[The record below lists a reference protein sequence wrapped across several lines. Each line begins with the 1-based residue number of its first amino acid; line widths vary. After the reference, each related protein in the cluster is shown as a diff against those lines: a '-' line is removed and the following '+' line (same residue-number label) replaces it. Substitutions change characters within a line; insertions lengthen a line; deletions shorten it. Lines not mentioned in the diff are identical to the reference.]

1 MSYCCRDNI
10 VIISLSLSFYRFG
23 RRIVLFPSLA
33 MVMLIGFGSSFLPSY
48 WPFLVSRFIV
58 GFFTPGC
65 GVQMFVLASEFV
77 GPKYR
82 AFAGTILWFFFG
94 VALMLLGLKPYH
106 IRTWKM
112 LLIAST
118 VPYIFVLA
126 FYK

>member
-1 MSYCCRDNI
+1 
-10 VIISLSLSFYRFG
+10 
-23 RRIVLFPSLA
+23 
-33 MVMLIGFGSSFLPSY
+33 
-48 WPFLVSRFIV
+48 
-58 GFFTPGC
+58 
-65 GVQMFVLASEFV
+65 MFVLASEFV

-94 VALMLLGLKPYH
+94 VALMLLGLKAYY

-112 LLIAST
+112 LLITCT